1 MLDLIKKKQEV
12 KTSKILEDIC
22 EVIQYAFNNKQQ
34 NEKWFLDFLDELNK
48 WSVIY

>member
-1 MLDLIKKKQEV
+1 MLDLIEKKRKAE
-12 KTSKILEDIC
+12 TSKILEDVY